1 MRLKQWLSVI
11 LVVALAAGCFPV
23 AEGKAWGQAASVDGN
38 LLVNSDFED
47 VTEKSTW
54 KDRIAPE
61 YVGEW
66 KAAGSPVFAVDSSV
80 FYSGS
85 RSVSITGT
93 VPGTDRGAITLPAA
107 NIEAGKSYLLTGMYR
122 LENVTDQVL
131 VRFQYKRNGTSSI
144 SYALQGEKGTKNWT
158 RFSHIIHIASDMDP
172 DPQGKVEAFL
182 EKSAGTVWF
191 DQFSLQEYVP
201 LQDFTLNPKILGL
214 QSGESGHIQAALE
227 PKHTPDT
234 FLEWKSS
241 NTVAASVYQNGEVN
255 AHAPGYTVISAE
267 STSSGLTRQAVV
279 TVDTPP
285 SLSAHPYSGTVIE
298 NGVLDGQLIAEDSTV
313 TSVTYELA
321 APPRHGTVTIR
332 PDGSF
337 RYAPDGGYSGTD
349 SFIFAAHGASGGPAA
364 AEAVVEIA
372 PQDTPPELDLLW
384 YSTAM
389 NQTLEGRL
397 GRVLSGEK
405 VEWSLISPPR
415 GEMKLASDGSFVY
428 TPAPDDFGYDTFEVK
443 ATTALGQSAGG
454 MARIF
459 IIPDERDLLDQ
470 LESGGYAGVH
480 PRVFANDDDFAVI
493 RSLIGQDEYVTAWF
507 EQLKDQTDRLLDTE
521 PYGYLANGGS
531 NSNVRDLLIRTSM
544 MYQLTGDDAYAR
556 RSIRELESAAA
567 FPDWGGRYNNMLSL
581 TYMTLG
587 FSLAYDWLYDALTEE
602 QRTMVREAIMKH
614 AFSHALAW
622 YRGEF
627 THNGEFNNINLVD
640 NGSFSVAALALLGDE
655 EKTTEAGIEI
665 IRGSYRKLQNT
676 LRFFSED
683 GSWPEG
689 PHYWQ
694 FGTEFLIYK
703 MAAMHNTL
711 GTDYGLAGLPG
722 VKESGE
728 YPLHLWGPGGFFDFY
743 DSATPNTHPQT
754 LWMAGFYDQPHI
766 AWYAGELV
774 RRKGA
779 FSPYYLLFYRPG
791 MFDEQPDSLDRV
803 FSGIESISM
812 RSGWTDLNDAFASM
826 KGFNDSLLSHI
837 DMDAGTFVF
846 DALGERWVTDLG
858 MENYNLPG
866 FWDYSGGQRWT
877 YYRKGAQGQ
886 NVMVVNSQAN
896 PVFMQDYD
904 AKAPLVRNES
914 KPRGAFGILDLTRRY
929 PKDALSYKRGLM
941 LTGNRE
947 QLIVQDEFELK
958 SPSEV
963 YWFMHTEAEI
973 EVLSSGSEAVLTKND
988 KKLYVKMLDRPDGAV
1003 FTSMKAEPLEGTPN
1017 PPGQTINHGIRKL
1030 AVHMSDVIGGRL
1042 SLWMVPLH
1050 ENDPLPNEAP
1060 GLSSLDGWS
1069 IPDGPLPEK
1078 GALLEAESIMVD
1090 GIPIPDFDPQR
1101 TYYEWT
1107 VPYEERSNV
1116 PVVQAVSNYSISVT
1130 QASDIPGKA
1139 YIDVTDPARPG
1150 VRKRYTIAFASGPL
1164 IGHPPPGF
1172 RLQVREVTASAV
1184 PQADQGHTPD
1194 KTLDGNY
1201 ETRWTSEGQQ
1211 WIQYDLGE
1219 TRRVGA
1225 VSIAFYIG
1233 DTRKSYFNIEASV
1246 DGSHWETVYPD
1257 GLSSGLTAEPEM
1269 FLFPEVGARY
1279 IRINGS
1285 GNTSN
1290 QWNNYSEVGLFKP
1303 LQGSAW
1309 RSIKRER
1316 GGMTSTSRDQE
1327 GEIDL

>member
-1 MRLKQWLSVI
+1 MRLKQWLSVV
-11 LVVALAAGCFPV
+11 LVVAIAAGCFP
-23 AEGKAWGQAASVDGN
+23 AAGGSAWGQAAPAGGN
-38 LLVNSDFED
+38 LLINSDFEA
-47 VTEKSTW
+47 VTDKSTW
-54 KDRIAPE
+54 KNGIAPE
-61 YVGEW
+61 FVGDW
-66 KAAGSPVFAVDSSV
+66 KAAGNPVFAVDDSV
-80 FYSGS
+80 YYSGS
-85 RSVSITGT
+85 RSVSISGT
-93 VPGTDRGAITLPAA
+93 VPGTDRGAITLPAT
-107 NIEAGKSYLLTGMYR
+107 NLEAGKSYLLTGMYK

-144 SYALQGEKGTKNWT
+144 SYAFQAEKGTKDWT
-158 RFSHIIHIASDMDP
+158 RFSHIIHVASDMDP

-191 DQFSLQEYVP
+191 DQLSLQEFVP
-201 LQDFTLNPKILGL
+201 LQEFSLNPKILSL
-214 QSGESGHIQAALE
+214 QSGEKGRIQTSFE
-227 PKHTPDT
+227 PGQSPDT
-234 FLEWKSS
+234 FLEWSSS
-241 NTVAASVYQNGEVN
+241 NTVAASVYQNGEVH
-255 AHAPGYTVISAE
+255 AHAPGYTIISAE
-267 STSSGLTRQAVV
+267 SILSGMKREAVV
-279 TVDTPP
+279 TVDTPV
-285 SLSAHPYSGTVIE
+285 SLSAEPYLGTVNE
-298 NGVLDGQLIAEDSTV
+298 NGVLDGQLIAADSTV
-313 TSVTYELA
+313 TNVTYKVA
-321 APPRHGTVTIR
+321 AHPRHGTVTVH

-349 SFIFAAHGASGGPAA
+349 SFIFAVHGASGGPAA
-364 AEAVVEIA
+364 AEAVVEIVPLDA
-372 PQDTPPELDLLW
+372 PPELDLIW
-384 YSTAM
+384 YSTDK
-389 NQTLEGRL
+389 NKTLEGTL
-397 GRVLSGEK
+397 GRVLSGEE
-405 VEWSLISPPR
+405 VEWSLVSPPR

-428 TPAPDDFGYDTFEVK
+428 TPAPDDIGYDTFEVR
-443 ATTALGQSAGG
+443 AAAASGQAAEG

-459 IIPDERDLLDQ
+459 VIPEEKDLLDQ
-470 LESGGYAGVH
+470 LEVGGKAGVH
-480 PRVFANDDDFAVI
+480 PRIFADADDFVLI
-493 RSLIGQDEYVTAWF
+493 RSWVGQDEYVTDWF
-507 EQLKDQTDRLLDTE
+507 EQLKEQTDRLLNTE

-544 MYQLTGDDAYAR
+544 MYRLTGDEAYAKR
-556 RSIRELESAAA
+556 AIRELESAAA
-567 FPDWGGRYNNMLSL
+567 FPDWGGRHNNMLSL

-587 FSLAYDWLYDALTEE
+587 FSLAYDWLYDELTEQ
-602 QRTMVREAIMKH
+602 QRAMVRDAIMKH

-655 EKTTEAGIEI
+655 EKTTEAGLEI
-665 IRGSYRKLQNT
+665 LRGSYRKMQNT
-676 LRFFSED
+676 LRFFTED

-703 MAAMHNTL
+703 MAAMHSTL
-711 GTDYGLAGLPG
+711 STDYGLADLQG

-791 MFDEQPDSLDRV
+791 MLDEQPASLDRV
-803 FSGIESISM
+803 FTGIESISM
-812 RSGWTDLNDAFASM
+812 RSGWTDLSDAFASM
-826 KGFNDSLLSHI
+826 KGFNDTLLSHI

-846 DALGERWVTDLG
+846 DALGERWATDLG

-866 FWDYSGGQRWT
+866 FWDYAGGQRWS

-886 NVMVVNSQAN
+886 NVMVINPHDN

-904 AKAPLVRNES
+904 AKAPLIRNES
-914 KPRGAFGILDLTRRY
+914 KPCGAFGILDLTQRY

-941 LTGNRE
+941 LTGSRE

-958 SPSEV
+958 SSSEL

-973 EVLSSGSEAVLTKND
+973 EVLDSGTEAVLTKND
-988 KKLYVKMLDRPDGAV
+988 KKLYVKMLDRPEGAA

-1030 AVHMSDVIGGRL
+1030 AVHMSDVTGGRL
-1042 SLWMVPLH
+1042 SLWMVPLQ
-1050 ENDPLPNEAP
+1050 EDDELPSEAP
-1060 GLSSLDGWS
+1060 ELTPLDDWS
-1069 IPDGPLPEK
+1069 IPDGPKPEK
-1078 GALLEAESIMVD
+1078 VALPEAESIMID
-1090 GIPIPDFDPQR
+1090 GIPIPGFDPQR

-1116 PVVQAVSNYSISVT
+1116 PVVQAVSDYSVSVT
-1130 QASDIPGKA
+1130 QAVGIPGKA
-1139 YIDVTDPARPG
+1139 YIDVTDSSRPE
-1150 VRKRYTIAFASGPL
+1150 VRKRYTVAFASGPL

-1172 RLQVREVTASAV
+1172 RLQVREVTASRV

-1194 KTLDGNY
+1194 KTIDGDY
-1201 ETRWTSEGQQ
+1201 ETRWTSEGPQ

-1219 TRRVGA
+1219 VKRIGA
-1225 VSIAFYIG
+1225 VSIAFYLG
-1233 DTRKSYFNIEASV
+1233 DTRKSYFRIEASV
-1246 DGSHWETVYPD
+1246 DGSHWKTVYPD
-1257 GLSSGLTAEPEM
+1257 GISSGLTAEPEL
-1269 FLFPEVGARY
+1269 FLFPEVDARY

-1290 QWNNYSEVGLFKP
+1290 QWNNYSEVGIFKP
-1303 LQGSAW
+1303 LRGSAW
-1309 RSIKRER
+1309 NSIKR
-1316 GGMTSTSRDQE
+1316 GGE
-1327 GEIDL
+1327 K